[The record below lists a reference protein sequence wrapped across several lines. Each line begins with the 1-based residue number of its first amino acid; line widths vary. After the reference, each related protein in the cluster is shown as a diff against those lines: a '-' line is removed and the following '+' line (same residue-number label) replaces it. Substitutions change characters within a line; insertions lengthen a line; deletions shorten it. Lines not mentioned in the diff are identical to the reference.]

1 MIERKELLEQLMSIS
16 DINELRLI
24 RSAVSDRIKEVGSTI
39 KYSLSKGDLVLI
51 DSPKMRRR
59 GLQEEGTI
67 IKVNRTRAI
76 VDIEGKHWNVP
87 FTMIIKTRRK

>member
-51 DSPKMRRR
+51 DSPRR